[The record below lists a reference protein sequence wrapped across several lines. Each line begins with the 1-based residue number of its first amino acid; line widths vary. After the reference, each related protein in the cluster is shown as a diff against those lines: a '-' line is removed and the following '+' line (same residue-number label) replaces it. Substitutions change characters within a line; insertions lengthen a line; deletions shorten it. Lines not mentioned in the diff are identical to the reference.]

1 MKDKNMKHLLSLSAF
16 FASLIF
22 IMASCGG
29 PSPANNAGNA
39 NNANGNLANTGPS
52 NNQQDAPTLNNAP
65 TLGPVVQ
72 QYYQALEKKDDAAVR
87 ETLTKEFVARLEEDM
102 KADKE
107 KNLAAFMAKDEYR
120 PGQSLEVRNEKID
133 GDKGQ
138 AEIRGGAYKNW
149 TAFSFAKE
157 NGKWRFTGGS
167 PVIDNMPKSNTN
179 SPH

>member
-1 MKDKNMKHLLSLSAF
+1 VTMNYKNMKHLLYLSAF

-22 IMASCGG
+22 ILASCGG
-29 PSPANNAGNA
+29 PSPANNTGNA
-39 NNANGNLANTGPS
+39 NNANGNLANTGASTKPPE
-52 NNQQDAPTLNNAP
+52 APTLNNAP

-87 ETLTKEFVARLEEDM
+87 ETLTKEFIAQLEEEM

-107 KNLAAFMAKDEYR
+107 KNLAAFMARDEYR
-120 PGQSLEVRNEKID
+120 PGQTLEVRNEKIE

-149 TAFSFAKE
+149 TAFS
-157 NGKWRFTGGS
+157 
-167 PVIDNMPKSNTN
+167 
-179 SPH
+179 

>member
-1 MKDKNMKHLLSLSAF
+1 MKDKNMKHLFCLSAF

-29 PSPANNAGNA
+29 TSPANNAGNT
-39 NNANGNLANTGPS
+39 NTVNGNLANTGPS
-52 NNQQDAPTLNNAP
+52 PKAPEEPTVNNAP

-87 ETLTKEFVARLEEDM
+87 ETLTKDFIAHLEEEM
-102 KADKE
+102 KAEKE

-120 PGQSLEVRNEKID
+120 PGQALEVRNEKLE

-157 NGKWRFTGGS
+157 NGKWKFTGGS

-179 SPH
+179 STH